1 MNEKKAPEKKPSEI
15 IQDFLDYLEVCRV
28 ECKQAQAD
36 VAQEDAKKQD
46 FLHALEFETNCKRR
60 SKIATQAHLS
70 RKRRRVA
77 KDRVLE
83 LEKVVAFTNSEKNKP
98 LLKALRGL
106 AREQKSV
113 EDYLSGERT
122 YKPRA
127 GDGDV
132 VQGKENT

>member
-1 MNEKKAPEKKPSEI
+1 MRGKKTPKKQPSET
-15 IQDFLDYLEVCRV
+15 IQDFLDYLEACRV
-28 ECKQAQAD
+28 KYKQAQAD

-46 FLHALEFETNCKRR
+46 ILHALEFEGNCKMR

-70 RKRRRVA
+70 RKRRRVV

-83 LEKVVAFTNSEKNKP
+83 LEKVVAFMNSERNKP

-106 AREQKSV
+106 VKEQKAV
-113 EDYLSGERT
+113 EEYLNSERI

-132 VQGKENT
+132 IQGKENT

>member
-1 MNEKKAPEKKPSEI
+1 MSEKKAPEKKPSEI
-15 IQDFLDYLEVCRV
+15 IQDFLDYLENCRA

-36 VAQEDAKKQD
+36 VAQEDIKKQD
-46 FLHALEFETNCKRR
+46 FLHALEFEGSCKKR

-70 RKRRRVA
+70 RKRRREA

-83 LEKVVAFTNSEKNKP
+83 LEKVVAFMNSERNKP

-106 AREQKSV
+106 AKEQKAV
-113 EDYLSGERT
+113 EDYLSSERT

-127 GDGDV
+127 GDGNN
-132 VQGKENT
+132 ESTI